1 MLEKSQYCSALV
13 DRWEAAD
20 LALIYQGKLFT
31 LVVAVTEAVA
41 AVIAVKFFLLSN
53 SKTYLIIT
61 L

>member
-1 MLEKSQYCSALV
+1 M

-41 AVIAVKFFLLSN
+41 AVIAVTFFFFLIL
-53 SKTYLIIT
+53 KLI
-61 L
+61 